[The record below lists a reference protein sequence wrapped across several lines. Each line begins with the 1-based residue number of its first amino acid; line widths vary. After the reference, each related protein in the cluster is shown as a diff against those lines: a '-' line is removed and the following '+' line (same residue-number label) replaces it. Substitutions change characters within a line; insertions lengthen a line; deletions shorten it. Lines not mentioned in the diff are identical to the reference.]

1 LTGALR
7 AGSLFLL
14 PRLLA
19 AGLALA
25 ERALLTSGI
34 DAEGTDG
41 LIAALWEALQSPLH
55 PSFPTEAA

>member
-1 LTGALR
+1 LSF
-7 AGSLFLL
+7 SLV
-14 PRLLA
+14 LLA

-55 PSFPTEAA
+55 PSSPTEAA